1 MLKFNQKHS
10 IVLLTIVS
18 IVLSI
23 LIISFLQQ
31 NLKLKRI
38 LASRYPRDKININ
51 KKFENFLD
59 KSFLFKKFPIEL
71 NIQNFYFYDQSKQ
84 DYINGYIVLISD
96 FTVCGKCLDEELEVM
111 NTFKEKAKEKHLAF
125 LGIIGVNNRK
135 EEAEIIKLYK
145 TRAIFFPCKTI
156 DVNVLYQTFKLN
168 KDYFLDTP
176 FYFYMSHE
184 FLTLEIFKPPLMD
197 KKEMI
202 RWLTII
208 TDQDTF

>member
-1 MLKFNQKHS
+1 LNINS
-10 IVLLTIVS
+10 PS
-18 IVLSI
+18 
-23 LIISFLQQ
+23 SFP
-31 NLKLKRI
+31 
-38 LASRYPRDKININ
+38 AFPFRYPFKTKNGAVDIMLPSLSCLSAMIDRIKKLNKGGLTWHIITEMTLKKI
-51 KKFENFLD
+51 KW
-59 KSFLFKKFPIEL
+59 S
-71 NIQNFYFYDQSKQ
+71 IQNFYFYDQNKQ

-145 TRAIFFPCKTI
+145 TEAIFFPCKTI

-184 FLTLEIFKPPLMD
+184 FLTLEIFKPPLID

-208 TDQDTF
+208 TDQDVF